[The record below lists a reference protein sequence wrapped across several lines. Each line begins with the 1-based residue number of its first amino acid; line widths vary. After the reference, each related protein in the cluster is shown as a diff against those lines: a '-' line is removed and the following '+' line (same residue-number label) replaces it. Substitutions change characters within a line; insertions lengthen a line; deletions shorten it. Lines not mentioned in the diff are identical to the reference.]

1 MADSAVERVD
11 RAYKRT
17 MELEE
22 MKDEDGVVYSTH
34 NYASIPDYPLT
45 PLDKSSTFSI
55 FATNADKRFIR
66 ALSVSTYPMVTDRKT
81 GKVGRDGEP
90 NADCLYACVYS
101 NRAILAVADGCNWGT
116 RSAKASHDALEGLSS
131 YLTSHEAEMTSLQ
144 HTGHLLLRAICE
156 ANKKVYSAGTELWQI
171 GTTTLLCGVVA
182 EVVKDEAK
190 DEHEWYW
197 ICASVGDCKVMLWN
211 CGSGKVTDITRDNR
225 CADMRDPGGRLGPYA
240 GKDPDLRNLALYFRA
255 VKPGDILI
263 LCSDGVY
270 DNFDPVFLGKKPRD
284 IGLDYDDWK
293 AVPDEV
299 VERTKES
306 FVTNYAAGLLKP
318 LSRVTPTTLA
328 DTWIKHAVQQ
338 TAGSRKFMEENP
350 GKRQPNDYK
359 LFPGKMDH
367 TSALAYLVGGRPSKG
382 PKVEFPMEDA
392 TKEEKKKK
400 KKKAAEDDEEDE
412 DEEKKTDSPTT
423 TTTTTTTT
431 TDVVDKKPSEA
442 KPEEKS
448 DEGEST
454 DEGKDEGKADSGE
467 EKKHKKHHKKHHKK
481 EKESDGSE

>member
-400 KKKAAEDDEEDE
+400 EKKAAEDDEEDE

-442 KPEEKS
+442 KPEENS

>member
-1 MADSAVERVD
+1 MTDSAVERVD

-22 MKDEDGVVYSTH
+22 MKDDDGIVYSTH

-45 PLDKSSTFSI
+45 ALDKSSSFSI

-90 NADCLYACVYS
+90 NADCLYACVYH

-131 YLTSHEAEMTSLQ
+131 YLISHEAEMTSLQ

-182 EVVKDEAK
+182 EVIKDEAK

-211 CGSGKVTDITRDNR
+211 CASGKVTDITRDNR

-284 IGLDYDDWK
+284 IGLNYDDWK
-293 AVPDEV
+293 AVPDDV
-299 VERTKES
+299 VERSKES

-338 TAGSRKFMEENP
+338 TAGARRFMEENP

-367 TSALAYLVGGRPSKG
+367 TSALAYLVGGKPSKG
-382 PKVEFPMEDA
+382 PQVEFSMEDSI
-392 TKEEKKKK
+392 KEKKKK
-400 KKKAAEDDEEDE
+400 KKVAEEDE
-412 DEEKKTDSPTT
+412 DDDSEPQPATT
-423 TTTTTTTT
+423 TTSAPAAT
-431 TDVVDKKPSEA
+431 KQEA
-442 KPEEKS
+442 KPKDEDNSEEEDDKSEEEKA
-448 DEGEST
+448 
-454 DEGKDEGKADSGE
+454 KDESPEDSG

-481 EKESDGSE
+481 EEDSKKESDGSE

>member
-1 MADSAVERVD
+1 MTESAVERVD

-22 MKDEDGVVYSTH
+22 LKDDDGIVFSTH
-34 NYASIPDYPLT
+34 NYASIPNYSLT
-45 PLDKSSTFSI
+45 PLDKSSTYSI

-90 NADCLYACVYS
+90 NADCLYACVYH

-131 YLTSHEAEMTSLQ
+131 YLTSHESEMTTLQ

-182 EVVKDEAK
+182 EVIKDESK

-211 CGSGKVTDITRDNR
+211 CASGRVTDITRDNR

-240 GKDPDLRNLALYFRA
+240 GKDPDLRNLALYFRV
-255 VKPGDILI
+255 VKPGDILV

-270 DNFDPVFLGKKPRD
+270 DNFDPVFLGKTPRD
-284 IGLDYDDWK
+284 IGLNFDDWK
-293 AVPDEV
+293 SVPDDV
-299 VERTKES
+299 VERSKES
-306 FVTNYAAGLLKP
+306 FVTNYAAALLKP

-338 TAGSRKFMEENP
+338 TSGARRFMEENP
-350 GKRQPNDYK
+350 GKRQPNDYQQ
-359 LFPGKMDH
+359 FPGKMDH
-367 TSALAYLVGGRPSKG
+367 TSALAYLVGGKPSKG
-382 PKVEFPMEDA
+382 PQVDFAVEDTVKV
-392 TKEEKKKK
+392 KKSKPK
-400 KKKAAEDDEEDE
+400 KKKAEDDD
-412 DEEKKTDSPTT
+412 DD
-423 TTTTTTTT
+423 
-431 TDVVDKKPSEA
+431 D
-442 KPEEKS
+442 S
-448 DEGEST
+448 DEQAPSPKESR
-454 DEGKDEGKADSGE
+454 EKHDSGD

-481 EKESDGSE
+481 EHNSDEEKKESD

>member
-1 MADSAVERVD
+1 MAESAVERVD

-17 MELEE
+17 MELDE
-22 MKDEDGVVYSTH
+22 MKDEDGIVYSTH
-34 NYASIPDYPLT
+34 NYASIPNYPLT
-45 PLDKSSTFSI
+45 ALDKSSTFSI

-81 GKVGRDGEP
+81 GKIGRDGEP
-90 NADCLYACVYS
+90 NADCLYACVYH

-131 YLTSHEAEMTSLQ
+131 YLTSHESEMTTLQ
-144 HTGHLLLRAICE
+144 HTGHLLLRAVCE

-182 EVVKDEAK
+182 EVIKDEAK

-284 IGLDYDDWK
+284 IGLNYDDWK
-293 AVPDEV
+293 AVPDDV
-299 VERTKES
+299 VERSKES

-328 DTWIKHAVQQ
+328 DTWIKHAVTQ
-338 TAGSRKFMEENP
+338 TAGARKFMEENP
-350 GKRQPNDYK
+350 GKRQPNDYR

-367 TSALAYLVGGRPSKG
+367 TSALAYLVGGKPSKG
-382 PKVEFPMEDA
+382 PQVEFNMEDS
-392 TKEEKKKK
+392 KKKK
-400 KKKAAEDDEEDE
+400 KKKKVVEEEEEEEVSEEDE
-412 DEEKKTDSPTT
+412 SEEEETT
-423 TTTTTTTT
+423 TTTTTTTAEPE
-431 TDVVDKKPSEA
+431 KKP
-442 KPEEKS
+442 KKS
-448 DEGEST
+448 
-454 DEGKDEGKADSGE
+454 KA
-467 EKKHKKHHKKHHKK
+467 KK
-481 EKESDGSE
+481 EEVGTEEEEEEGCGRRGRGRGF

>member
-1 MADSAVERVD
+1 MAESAVERVD

-22 MKDEDGVVYSTH
+22 LKDEDGIVFSTH
-34 NYASIPDYPLT
+34 NYASIPDYRLAS
-45 PLDKSSTFSI
+45 LDKSSTYSI

-90 NADCLYACVYS
+90 NADCLYACVYH

-131 YLTSHEAEMTSLQ
+131 YLTSHEAEMTTLQ

-182 EVVKDEAK
+182 EVIKDEAK
-190 DEHEWYW
+190 DEHEWFW

-211 CGSGKVTDITRDNR
+211 CASGRVTDITRDNR

-240 GKDPDLRNLALYFRA
+240 GKDPDLRNLALYFRV
-255 VKPGDILI
+255 VKPGDILV

-270 DNFDPVFLGKKPRD
+270 DNFDPVFLGKTPRD
-284 IGLDYDDWK
+284 IGLSYDDWK
-293 AVPDEV
+293 SVPDDV
-299 VERTKES
+299 VERSKES

-338 TAGSRKFMEENP
+338 TSGARRFMEENP
-350 GKRQPNDYK
+350 GKRQPNDYQQ
-359 LFPGKMDH
+359 FPGKMDH
-367 TSALAYLVGGRPSKG
+367 TSALAYLVGGKPSKG
-382 PKVEFPMEDA
+382 PQVDFA
-392 TKEEKKKK
+392 IEESKGKKSKSK
-400 KKKAAEDDEEDE
+400 KKKAASDDEEEEE
-412 DEEKKTDSPTT
+412 DPAATT
-423 TTTTTTTT
+423 TTTKEE
-431 TDVVDKKPSEA
+431 DESDDGKKDDK
-442 KPEEKS
+442 EES
-448 DEGEST
+448 M
-454 DEGKDEGKADSGE
+454 SGDD
-467 EKKHKKHHKKHHKK
+467 KKHKHHHKKHHKRESSGDE
-481 EKESDGSE
+481 EK

>member
-1 MADSAVERVD
+1 MAESAVERVD

-22 MKDEDGVVYSTH
+22 LKDEDGIVFSTH
-34 NYASIPDYPLT
+34 NYASIPDYRLAS
-45 PLDKSSTFSI
+45 LDKSSTYSI

-90 NADCLYACVYS
+90 NADCLYACVYH

-131 YLTSHEAEMTSLQ
+131 YLTSHEAEMTTLQ

-156 ANKKVYSAGTELWQI
+156 SNKKVYSAGTELWQI

-182 EVVKDEAK
+182 EVIKDEAK
-190 DEHEWYW
+190 DEHEWFW

-211 CGSGKVTDITRDNR
+211 CASGRVTDITRDNR

-240 GKDPDLRNLALYFRA
+240 GKDPDLRNLALYFRV
-255 VKPGDILI
+255 VKPGDILV

-270 DNFDPVFLGKKPRD
+270 DNFDPVFLGKTPRD
-284 IGLDYDDWK
+284 IGLSYDDWK
-293 AVPDEV
+293 SVPDDV
-299 VERTKES
+299 VERSKES

-338 TAGSRKFMEENP
+338 TSGARRFMEENP
-350 GKRQPNDYK
+350 GKRQPNDYQQ
-359 LFPGKMDH
+359 FPGKMDH
-367 TSALAYLVGGRPSKG
+367 TSALAYLVGGKPSKG
-382 PKVEFPMEDA
+382 PQVDFA
-392 TKEEKKKK
+392 IEESKGKKSKSK
-400 KKKAAEDDEEDE
+400 KKKAASDDEEEEE
-412 DEEKKTDSPTT
+412 DPAATT
-423 TTTTTTTT
+423 TTTKEE
-431 TDVVDKKPSEA
+431 DESDDGKKDDK
-442 KPEEKS
+442 EES
-448 DEGEST
+448 M
-454 DEGKDEGKADSGE
+454 SGDD
-467 EKKHKKHHKKHHKK
+467 KKHKHHHKKHHKRESSGDE
-481 EKESDGSE
+481 EK